1 MPKVAT
7 ASRNSDTIEADDHKV
22 KFETTCD
29 VVFPQKTGSWPKLH
43 VPCGYYVR
51 FNYDP
56 RAVRP
61 EGHNELSTLVMWHL

>member
-29 VVFPQKTGSWPKLH
+29 VVFTQKTGSWPKLH
-43 VPCGYYVR
+43 VPCGYYVSALKVPSMYSLC
-51 FNYDP
+51 NINN
-56 RAVRP
+56 V
-61 EGHNELSTLVMWHL
+61 VIKV